1 MPSEY
6 DLWDMIPKKTDET
19 WELAYYG
26 GTFTSLPRSVMLRY
40 LEFGQKLRRKGR
52 IGSIRISTHPAY
64 LDQEKIS
71 LLRRYGVS
79 TVELGVQSMDDFV
92 LEKAGRDHGKGEII
106 HSITLLKD
114 AGFTVGIQLMTGLPG
129 QFFRE
134 FGNCCHFDL
143 TWFVFIRYW
152 FLKERLWQKC
162 GGTVF
167 MSRKHW

>member
-40 LEFGQKLRRKGR
+40 LEFGQKLRREGR

-71 LLRRYGVS
+71 SL
-79 TVELGVQSMDDFV
+79 DDTEFPQW
-92 LEKAGRDHGKGEII
+92 
-106 HSITLLKD
+106 SS
-114 AGFTVGIQLMTGLPG
+114 GFSPWMISSWKKQEETMV
-129 QFFRE
+129 RA
-134 FGNCCHFDL
+134 
-143 TWFVFIRYW
+143 
-152 FLKERLWQKC
+152 K
-162 GGTVF
+162 
-167 MSRKHW
+167 